1 MASTTVEELREKGR
15 KAYQNC
21 DFTSSESIYS
31 KGIEGGLCADQLSIF
46 YYNRA
51 LCRYKQENWSDA
63 EADVV
68 CAIRLD
74 NNYSKAYFLKSR
86 LEKRKENFDGA
97 LIDNVKS
104 VLTNMESFE
113 SADHLTQLIQI
124 VLKKLFQN
132 TKIKIAAWTFH
143 TLEEL
148 QTIIN
153 NYDNNEDYSLPIKSR
168 RDNLLIFWNQASNFL
183 DTASQRLTSLTS
195 LSNIYIIQI
204 WIYNKLSAVFRQT
217 EEYPISCASALNAL
231 FWHKKLKQV
240 AEMAKEDGKIPCTVL
255 HAKLMNYLKLLI

>member
-1 MASTTVEELREKGR
+1 MTNTVVEELRDKAR

-21 DFTSSESIYS
+21 DFTTSESIYS
-31 KGIEGGLCADQLSIF
+31 RGIEGGFCGDQLSIF
-46 YYNRA
+46 YFNRA
-51 LCRYKQENWSDA
+51 LCRYKQENWADA
-63 EADVV
+63 EADVI

-74 NNYSKAYFLKSR
+74 NNYSKAYLLKSR
-86 LEKRKENFDGA
+86 LEKRKESFNGA

-104 VLTNMESFE
+104 VLTNMESLE
-113 SADHLTQLIQI
+113 SAEHLSQLLQN

-132 TKIKIAAWTFH
+132 TKIKIAAWTFN

-168 RDNLLIFWNQASNFL
+168 RDTLLIFWNQASNFL
-183 DTASQRLTSLTS
+183 NTASQRLNSLTS
-195 LSNIYIIQI
+195 LSNIYIIQM

-217 EEYPISCASALNAL
+217 EEYPISCGSALNAL

-240 AEMAKEDGKIPCTVL
+240 AEMAKEDGKT
-255 HAKLMNYLKLLI
+255 